1 MKMKKLLAVVLALVL
16 VLSMTACGSK
26 ETLDGSWKLTSFTQD
41 GKDMIA
47 ESGFTLADFEANGV
61 LFGLTAKDG
70 KATITMMDEPETYT
84 YDDKTLT
91 DSNNAKQEYKIN
103 NGVLTLEGKDEEHS
117 YSMTLKKM
125 TDDEAKKFASQ
136 TPDDVQ
142 KAMLKMLG
150 IDPSALENIG
160 EEE

>member
-1 MKMKKLLAVVLALVL
+1 MKKLLAVVLALVL
-16 VLSMTACGSK
+16 VLSLTAGGSK

-70 KATITMMDEPETYT
+70 KATITMMDEPETFT

-117 YSMTLKKM
+117 YTMTLKKM

-136 TPDDVQ
+136 TSDEIQ